1 MKKYSV
7 YNPDLKK
14 IVSYSYIG
22 CNHTANNIK
31 IGGCISSYDAMLTNE
46 DTVYI
51 ENGIGDIRYAKLGN
65 INEAYEILK
74 KIIKKRNPKNFFGIS
89 ECIMETVNLYFGN
102 YSNVEERLSYFPTED
117 EIYYDGASIGTVS
130 SIAHKNAAMCV
141 ERSMVSQNLLKS
153 LNINSYIKIAGF
165 INNAGIYDVHAF
177 NLVSNSNKY
186 YIFDTTQP
194 TLKDNVISPIV
205 AELPKDV
212 YEQLIMPIGNFGVSV
227 HVKHFNPLTNKDYD
241 VIYDAGRLKEYDTC
255 SKLKK

>member
-1 MKKYSV
+1 MLGNIEEGYKK
-7 YNPDLKK
+7 LK
-14 IVSYSYIG
+14 IADTYIKKTD
-22 CNHTANNIK
+22 H
-31 IGGCISSYDAMLTNE
+31 MLTNE

-89 ECIMETVNLYFGN
+89 ECITETVNLYFGN

-141 ERSMVSQNLLKS
+141 ERAMVSQNLLKS

-165 INNAGIYDVHAF
+165 INNDGI
-177 NLVSNSNKY
+177 
-186 YIFDTTQP
+186 
-194 TLKDNVISPIV
+194 
-205 AELPKDV
+205 
-212 YEQLIMPIGNFGVSV
+212 
-227 HVKHFNPLTNKDYD
+227 
-241 VIYDAGRLKEYDTC
+241 
-255 SKLKK
+255 